1 VTTEDK
7 KATGQQDEPSAQ
19 IRWDGSHMRT
29 TYANVCNVS
38 STREEV
44 TLMFGIN
51 KNWHPS
57 QKELVIELSDRM
69 IISPYAAKRL
79 AILLANTV
87 NEHEKRF
94 GALNLD
100 MPENMPQ

>member
-1 VTTEDK
+1 MTTEDK
-7 KATGQQDEPSAQ
+7 KTTEKQDEPSTQ

-29 TYANVCNVS
+29 TYTNVCNVA

-57 QKELVIELSDRM
+57 QKELVIELTDRM
-69 IISPYAAKRL
+69 IISPYAAKRM
-79 AILLANTV
+79 AILLANTIS
-87 NEHEKRF
+87 EYEKRF
-94 GALNLD
+94 GSLNLD
-100 MPENMPQ
+100 TPESIPQ